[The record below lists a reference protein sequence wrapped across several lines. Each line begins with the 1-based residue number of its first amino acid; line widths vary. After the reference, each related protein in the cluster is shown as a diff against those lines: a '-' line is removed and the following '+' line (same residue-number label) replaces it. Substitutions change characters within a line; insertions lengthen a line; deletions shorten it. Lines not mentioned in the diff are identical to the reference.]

1 MKKNS
6 STNWKI
12 KIILILSIILAALI
26 SYIVVNEKYYSDP
39 PEEQIEEKNN
49 EDNNENNENNK
60 NIRDL
65 TQVEIDILK
74 NQIEKTSQY
83 FAQYF
88 PINSIDN
95 ISNQDLLQNMY
106 IISESSYPSFSATQ
120 IDETTK
126 KYFGN
131 NKKIIHEDILCQYK
145 EHEALY
151 LYDVNTHSYN
161 YNINHAGHGGTAFI
175 SRTKA
180 FEVKGIIE
188 NENIVTVTA
197 KILYGN
203 YCSDTCIGGYSYYA
217 SIPNESALLLFQ
229 STEPEEFIIT
239 DEKYNEVANQVPI
252 TTFTFEKDSEGNY
265 GLKAVEFK

>member
-12 KIILILSIILAALI
+12 KIILILSLILSALLA
-26 SYIVVNEKYYSDP
+26 YIVVNEKYYSDP
-39 PEEQIEEKNN
+39 PEEQIEDKNN
-49 EDNNENNENNK
+49 EDNSDNNK
-60 NIRDL
+60 NIRNL

-95 ISNQDLLQNMY
+95 IPNQELLQNMY
-106 IISESSYPSFSATQ
+106 IMSESSYPSFSAIQ

-131 NKKIIHEDILCQYK
+131 NKKIIHENILCQYS

-151 LYDVNTHSYN
+151 LYDANTHSYS
-161 YNINHAGHGGTAFI
+161 YNVNHAGHGGPGFI

-188 NENIVTVTA
+188 NENKVTVTA

-229 STEPEEFIIT
+229 STEPTEFIIT
-239 DEKYNEVANQVPI
+239 DEKYNEVATQVPT